1 MNRLLAC
8 LALALPLAG
17 PALADGGV
25 TVQLPDPG
33 RIASAASPEF
43 LMQLVMANVV
53 GMNCQGFILTD
64 GEWALITGTADRV
77 AEALQ
82 IDTGAYD
89 DQFYG
94 PAFAALDQ
102 PGTCAA
108 EGPKIA
114 PLIDRLK
121 EMGGSTDPIG

>member
-1 MNRLLAC
+1 MKRFLLSLC
-8 LALALPLAG
+8 LAT

-33 RIASAASPEF
+33 QIASAASPEF
-43 LMQLVMANVV
+43 LMQLVVANVV
-53 GMNCQGFILTD
+53 GMNCQGYILSD
-64 GEWALITGTADRV
+64 GEWALITGTADLV

-82 IDTGAYD
+82 VGPAVLDERY
-89 DQFYG
+89 YG

-108 EGPKIA
+108 EGPGIA

-121 EMGGSTDPIG
+121 SMGGGTDPIG

>member
-1 MNRLLAC
+1 MKR
-8 LALALPLAG
+8 LALCLFVAT
-17 PALADGGV
+17 PALADGAV
-25 TVQLPDPG
+25 TVQLPEPG
-33 RIASAASPEF
+33 QIASAASADF

-53 GMNCQGFILTD
+53 GMNCPGYILTD

-77 AEALQ
+77 ATALK
-82 IDTGAYD
+82 IDTGTYD

-102 PGTCAA
+102 PGTCDA

-121 EMGGSTDPIG
+121 QMGGGTDPIG

>member
-1 MNRLLAC
+1 MKR
-8 LALALPLAG
+8 LALCLFVAT
-17 PALADGGV
+17 PALADGAV
-25 TVQLPDPG
+25 TVQLPEPG
-33 RIASAASPEF
+33 QIASAASADF

-53 GMNCQGFILTD
+53 GMNCPGYILTD

-77 AEALQ
+77 ATALQ
-82 IDTGAYD
+82 IDTGTYD

-102 PGTCAA
+102 PGTCDA

-121 EMGGSTDPIG
+121 QMGGGTDPIG

>member
-1 MNRLLAC
+1 MNRLVPALC
-8 LALALPLAG
+8 LAALIAP

-25 TVQLPDPG
+25 TVRLPDPG

-43 LMQLVMANVV
+43 LRQLVMANVI
-53 GMNCQGFILTD
+53 GMNCPGFILTD
-64 GEWALITGTADRV
+64 GEWALITGTADRI
-77 AEALQ
+77 AEALHL
-82 IDTGAYD
+82 DTGSYD
-89 DQFYG
+89 EQFYG

-102 PGTCAA
+102 PGACDS

-121 EMGGSTDPIG
+121 DMGGSTDPIG

>member
-1 MNRLLAC
+1 MKRLLLSLT
-8 LALALPLAG
+8 LATALCT

-33 RIASAASPEF
+33 RIASAASEDF

-53 GMNCQGFILTD
+53 GMNCQGYILTD

-77 AEALQ
+77 AAALQ

-89 DQFYG
+89 DRFYG
-94 PAFAALDQ
+94 PAFAAIDQ
-102 PGTCAA
+102 PGTCDS

-121 EMGGSTDPIG
+121 SMGGGTDPIG

>member
-1 MNRLLAC
+1 MLRPLALLA
-8 LALALPLAG
+8 LTAL

-33 RIASAASPEF
+33 QIASAASPDF
-43 LMQLVMANVV
+43 LTQLVMANVV
-53 GMNCQGFILTD
+53 GMNCPGYMLSD
-64 GEWALITGTADRV
+64 GEWALITGTADKV
-77 AEALQ
+77 AATLG
-82 IDTGAYD
+82 IDTGTYD

-94 PAFAALDQ
+94 PAFTAIDQ
-102 PGTCAA
+102 PGTCDA

-121 EMGGSTDPIG
+121 SMGGSTNPIG

>member
-1 MNRLLAC
+1 MKRLL
-8 LALALPLAG
+8 LAAVLMAT
-17 PALADGGV
+17 PAYADGGAK
-25 TVQLPDPG
+25 VQLPDPG
-33 RIASAASPEF
+33 QIASAASPDF
-43 LMQLVMANVV
+43 LMALVMANVV
-53 GMNCQGFILTD
+53 GMNCEGFLLTD

-77 AEALQ
+77 AAALQ

-102 PGTCAA
+102 AGTCQN

-114 PLIDRLK
+114 PLLEQLK
-121 EMGGSTDPIG
+121 SMGGSADPIG